1 MSLSPLST
9 CQLRVAPLDA
19 VPVSA
24 AGSMSLAIPNSASLL
39 GRQMFLQS
47 VRAAGS
53 SLQLSNGLA
62 ATFGF

>member
-1 MSLSPLST
+1 
-9 CQLRVAPLDA
+9 
-19 VPVSA
+19 
-24 AGSMSLAIPNSASLL
+24 
-39 GRQMFLQS
+39 MFLQS